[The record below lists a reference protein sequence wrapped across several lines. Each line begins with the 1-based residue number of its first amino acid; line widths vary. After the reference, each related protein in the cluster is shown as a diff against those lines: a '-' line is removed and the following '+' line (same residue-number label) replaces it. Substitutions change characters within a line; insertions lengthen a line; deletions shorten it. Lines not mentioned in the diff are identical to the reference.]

1 MTMDQDRI
9 THTSYTPPTNTRATP
24 PQEQTHKKGSLPP
37 Y

>member
-24 PQEQTHKKGSLPP
+24 PQEQTHKKGSFPP